1 VTPALAEPA
10 GGKWFAPPA
19 GFQRLD
25 KPSEVVCHV
34 DMPTAIQTPRRAVVR
49 GSTLTEADDTDV
61 EFELDSPDQFFG
73 SHIGLIPLRSA
84 VAGPRLFYGAR
95 FYNQALPLPQ
105 AEAPLVQAL
114 ADKDE
119 QGRSFDEI
127 LGKAAGARLAKADG
141 VVRDVTPDWIELE
154 LSDGKREQVELY
166 NKLPFNRKTSLT
178 NTPVVKPG
186 DQVRSG
192 QVLAKSNFTDAEGRL
207 AMGLNARI
215 GLVPY
220 LGKSMD
226 DAVVVSDA
234 FARRLSSEH
243 LYGYDLDNRNGIKF
257 GKAHY
262 AGIFPGRFIKDQL
275 EKLDDDGVVRPG
287 MLVQP
292 GDPLIL
298 ATRPRVV
305 SSTSAQLGLLS
316 KHMKNARTN
325 AALLWDHD
333 EPGTV
338 TDVVRLPD
346 GSAKVNVQVIE
357 PTRLGDKIVMRSGQ
371 KGIISE
377 ILPDD
382 QMPRTADGHP
392 LEVLLNPLGIPSRV
406 NNSLVYE
413 LLLGKAARKSGKPFK
428 LPAFLPEGQQW
439 DKIVEQHLKDAGLTD
454 TEEVY
459 DPKFGRKLERPVT
472 VGDGYVLKLHHTSAS
487 KISTRGQGSYT
498 CFDDITEVCTRRGW
512 VAWPDVTADDEFATA
527 DDGKL
532 VFSRASRIT
541 KEFYSGELVGFEG
554 RYLDWLVTPNHNLLV
569 KFRKPSS
576 RLRMERADALF
587 GRSFYVPQ
595 FGFAELHGRNPRR
608 FVLSG
613 RVIRDTLGRVYN
625 TPGFECE
632 FEDFADF
639 AGWWLSE
646 GEVRLTEGR
655 VKLYQSEKANPAK
668 FQQIESL
675 LKRLGVAFNAIRR
688 NGVGVGWQ
696 FANKSLAFFLASEFG
711 SGSVNKKI
719 PEFMLSAGL
728 SARRRMYSSMM
739 LGDGTADSSGMDVCY
754 NTCSKRLADDFQRLC
769 IGLGFGSV
777 ISYRPAT
784 TSSAIR
790 GRVVHSGPIWRCG
803 VSLRRKF
810 ALVENYSNRPTR
822 HYRQHYEGFVYC
834 ATIPVTGLLLV
845 RRNGKPMWSGN
856 SNEQPAH
863 GGGETAQAKR
873 LSGLES
879 RALISSGAY
888 NVLREG
894 ATLRGQRNDEYW
906 RQLHMGLQPRDPGR
920 PFMFSK
926 FLAMLSG
933 AGYLARKLP
942 KDRYRLQFM
951 TDRDLD
957 GLNPTELS
965 NGEIVD
971 IGTFE
976 PVKGGLFD
984 PSITGRQSWGAIRLP
999 QPMPNPAAE
1008 DVIRKLLGLTQK
1020 EFRSVLSGEMELPV
1034 ETLQRLRHEQQGVG
1048 RGSAGSGG

>member
-1 VTPALAEPA
+1 M
-10 GGKWFAPPA
+10 PPA
-19 GFQRLD
+19 I
-25 KPSEVVCHV
+25 KS
-34 DMPTAIQTPRRAVVR
+34 PRRAVVR
-49 GSTLTEADDTDV
+49 GSTLTEADDAEV

-73 SHIGLIPLRSA
+73 SHINLIPLRSA

-95 FYNQALPLPQ
+95 FYNQALPLQ
-105 AEAPLVQAL
+105 HAEAPLVQSL
-114 ADKDE
+114 ADRDE
-119 QGRSFDEI
+119 AGRSFDEI
-127 LGKAAGARLAKADG
+127 LGKAAGARFARGAG
-141 VVRDVTPDWIELE
+141 VVRDITPDWIELE
-154 LSDGKREQVELY
+154 GPDGVREQVELY

-178 NTPVVKPG
+178 NTPVVKIG
-186 DQVRSG
+186 DQVQPG
-192 QVLAKSNFTDAEGRL
+192 QVLARSNFTDKDGRL

-226 DAVVVSDA
+226 DAVVVSDS
-234 FARRLSSEH
+234 FARRLASEH
-243 LYGYDLDNRNGIKF
+243 LYGYDLDNRNGVKL

-262 AGIFPGRFIKDQL
+262 AGVFPGRFVKDQL
-275 EKLDDDGVVRPG
+275 DKLDDDGVIQPG
-287 MLVQP
+287 MVVQP

-357 PTRLGDKIVMRSGQ
+357 PTKLGDKVVLRSGQ

-377 ILPDD
+377 ILSDD
-382 QMPRTADGHP
+382 QMPRTTDGKP

-413 LLLGKAARKSGKPFK
+413 LLLGKVARRSGKPLK
-428 LPAFLPEGQQW
+428 LPSFLPEGQRW
-439 DKIVEQHLKDAGLTD
+439 DAIVEQHLKDAGLSD

-472 VGDGYVLKLHHTSAS
+472 VGDGYILKLHHTSAS

-498 CFDDITEVCTRRGW
+498 
-512 VAWPDVTADDEFATA
+512 
-527 DDGKL
+527 
-532 VFSRASRIT
+532 
-541 KEFYSGELVGFEG
+541 
-554 RYLDWLVTPNHNLLV
+554 
-569 KFRKPSS
+569 
-576 RLRMERADALF
+576 
-587 GRSFYVPQ
+587 
-595 FGFAELHGRNPRR
+595 
-608 FVLSG
+608 
-613 RVIRDTLGRVYN
+613 
-625 TPGFECE
+625 
-632 FEDFADF
+632 
-639 AGWWLSE
+639 
-646 GEVRLTEGR
+646 
-655 VKLYQSEKANPAK
+655 
-668 FQQIESL
+668 
-675 LKRLGVAFNAIRR
+675 
-688 NGVGVGWQ
+688 
-696 FANKSLAFFLASEFG
+696 
-711 SGSVNKKI
+711 
-719 PEFMLSAGL
+719 
-728 SARRRMYSSMM
+728 
-739 LGDGTADSSGMDVCY
+739 
-754 NTCSKRLADDFQRLC
+754 
-769 IGLGFGSV
+769 
-777 ISYRPAT
+777 
-784 TSSAIR
+784 
-790 GRVVHSGPIWRCG
+790 
-803 VSLRRKF
+803 
-810 ALVENYSNRPTR
+810 
-822 HYRQHYEGFVYC
+822 
-834 ATIPVTGLLLV
+834 
-845 RRNGKPMWSGN
+845 

-863 GGGETAQAKR
+863 GGGENAQAKR

-879 RALISSGAY
+879 RALLSSGAY

-906 RQLHMGLQPRDPGR
+906 RQLRMGLQPRDPGR

-933 AGYLARKLP
+933 AGYLARKMP
-942 KDRYRLQFM
+942 KDQYRLQFF

-957 GLNPTELS
+957 ELKPMELD

-984 PSITGRQSWGAIRLP
+984 PSLTGRQSWGAIRLP

-1020 EFRSVLSGEMELPV
+1020 EFRAVLAGEMELPA
-1034 ETLQRLRHEQQGVG
+1034 ETLARLKNDQQR
-1048 RGSAGSGG
+1048 A